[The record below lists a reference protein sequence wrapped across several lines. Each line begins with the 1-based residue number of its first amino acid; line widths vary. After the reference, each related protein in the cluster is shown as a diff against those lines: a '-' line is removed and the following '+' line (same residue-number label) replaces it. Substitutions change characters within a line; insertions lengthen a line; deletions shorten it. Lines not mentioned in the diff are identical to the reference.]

1 MVVKCKN
8 DHSKIDETLKSDS
21 TKLMIRQRNPDFEFI
36 EPDNQGIVKT
46 VIQEFTSPCKS
57 GHDFLNS
64 FLSFFPILQWLPKY
78 SIRDNLFGDIIAGIT
93 VGVLHVPQGIA
104 YALLAGIKPINGLYM
119 SFFAPLF
126 YMFFGTSMHCSLGSF
141 AVVSLMTGVANENIM
156 QKYYGI
162 NATDIFE
169 MDDYSIYQINPMT
182 IASTLAFTVGIC
194 ELIIALLRLDF
205 LCVYFSDPLVGG
217 FTTGAA
223 VHVFASQ
230 LDDIMGIKLTRVSG
244 PGYLFVVIYQLA
256 LKVYQ
261 SNLWT
266 LGISACAAVFLIVGK
281 DYVTPAINKF
291 TPVKIVIPY
300 ELIVMIIS
308 TIVSHTYS
316 WHGIHSIQVVGTV
329 PKGLPTPHLPQLH
342 LIPEC
347 LPTALAITIV
357 TIAVHISMAKMIAK
371 RLNYSIDPSQEMY
384 AVGFTSALSGLFPV
398 FPCSIALARTMV
410 TVECGAKTLLSN
422 LLTASL
428 LLSVIM
434 WFGPYFESLPL
445 CILSTVIVCALRP
458 MFLKFKDLPQLWRIS
473 KLDYD
478 LDYKLCSYRMHRCD
492 RRPNW
497 GAKITKPVLSEN
509 GITIRRT
516 CIFKFES
523 FLLFTNAERFEKAAY
538 QVLNSWTGHLPR
550 IREDDKAGF
559 YFVFDCSALSQI
571 DTMGINAI
579 KDVISDI
586 QSRTK
591 AIIYYANA
599 RDELIDL
606 LLYSKVAGSHCE
618 FVSSVDEF
626 LTLINLRPFQR
637 TETNPNL
644 VEDNFIK

>member
-1 MVVKCKN
+1 
-8 DHSKIDETLKSDS
+8 
-21 TKLMIRQRNPDFEFI
+21 
-36 EPDNQGIVKT
+36 
-46 VIQEFTSPCKS
+46 
-57 GHDFLNS
+57 
-64 FLSFFPILQWLPKY
+64 
-78 SIRDNLFGDIIAGIT
+78 
-93 VGVLHVPQGIA
+93 
-104 YALLAGIKPINGLYM
+104 
-119 SFFAPLF
+119 
-126 YMFFGTSMHCSLGSF
+126 
-141 AVVSLMTGVANENIM
+141 
-156 QKYYGI
+156 
-162 NATDIFE
+162 

-223 VHVFASQ
+223 VHVLASQ

-291 TPVKIVIPY
+291 TPVNIVIPY
-300 ELIVMIIS
+300 ELIVMIIT

-316 WHGIHSIQVVGTV
+316 WHDIHSIPNVGTV

-458 MFLKFKDLPQLWRIS
+458 MFLKFKDLPELWRIS
-473 KLDYD
+473 KLDCMIWITSFAATVCID
-478 LDYKLCSYRMHRCD
+478 VIGGFAVSIAFALFTVILRTQW
-492 RRPNW
+492 PNW

-509 GITIRRT
+509 GITFRRT

-523 FLLFTNAERFEKAAY
+523 FLLFTNAERFKKAAY

-579 KDVISDI
+579 KDVRFYYNFSTVNLISYQTLHLFFPKRI
-586 QSRTK
+586 TSKFVFR
-591 AIIYYANA
+591 
-599 RDELIDL
+599 
-606 LLYSKVAGSHCE
+606 LYQKYKQE
-618 FVSSVDEF
+618 
-626 LTLINLRPFQR
+626 Q
-637 TETNPNL
+637 
-644 VEDNFIK
+644 KQ